1 MALVLREESLLVTGG
16 QDAIFDLVEQR
27 ISSRLM
33 RRPKGKRFRL
43 IAACPSLLLGT
54 EHMFGDTDF
63 QGVKWELLRK
73 FDEGLLRSLLYGIS
87 GTDAGLKSTMYLC
100 PDLCA
105 SRPAER
111 VDPRDV

>member
-1 MALVLREESLLVTGG
+1 M
-16 QDAIFDLVEQR
+16 VEQR